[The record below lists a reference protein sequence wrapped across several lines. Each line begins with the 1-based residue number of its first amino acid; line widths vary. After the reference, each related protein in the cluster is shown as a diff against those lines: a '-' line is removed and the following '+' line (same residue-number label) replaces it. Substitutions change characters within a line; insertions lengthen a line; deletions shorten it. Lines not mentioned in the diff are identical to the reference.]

1 MHEIII
7 APSILA
13 ADLSCLSQE
22 IARAEEGGCDTF
34 HLDIMDHHFVPNLS
48 FGPAVVKTVRR
59 LTRLP
64 LGVHLMVDNPL
75 DMAGAFADAG
85 GDSITFHVEAVSD
98 VSSTLEAISRLG
110 VKTGISL
117 KPDTPVSRIIPYLA
131 EIDIL
136 LVMTVFPGFGGQEFI
151 EESYVRIREIAKA
164 ASRLSSPPKIAV
176 DGGVNMENTPHLVEA
191 GVTYLVA
198 GTSIFRNHEAARN
211 VKLMREAAEGT
222 LRQMG
227 RN

>member
-1 MHEIII
+1 MHVIV

-13 ADLSCLSQE
+13 ADLSCLSEE
-22 IARAEEGGCDTF
+22 IARAEEGGCDAF

-48 FGPAVVKTVRR
+48 FGPAMVKTVRR

-75 DMAGAFADAG
+75 DMARAFADAG
-85 GDSITFHVEAVSD
+85 GDSIIFHVEAVAD

-117 KPDTPVSRIIPYLA
+117 KPDTPVSAVIPYLDA
-131 EIDIL
+131 VDIL
-136 LVMTVFPGFGGQEFI
+136 LAMTVFPGFGGQEFI

-164 ASRLSSPPKIAV
+164 ASHLSSPPHIAV
-176 DGGVNMENTPHLVEA
+176 DGGVDFANAPLLVEA

-198 GTSIFRNHEAARN
+198 GTSIFRNHEAVQN
-211 VKLMREAAEGT
+211 VKRIRIAAEK
-222 LRQMG
+222 RK
-227 RN
+227 